1 MKSRYDPDHHHRRSI
16 RLKGYD
22 YAQAGAYFVTI
33 CTHNRACLFGD
44 IVDDSIR
51 LNDAG
56 QLVQEVWTVIPTQ
69 HPGIAIDEFVV
80 MPNHIHAI
88 IMIASTTTVGA
99 QFIAPHSAPHSG
111 SPGPPATIGTTG
123 TAGAMNHAPTV
134 GAIVRAYKA
143 RVTVAINQ
151 RQGTRGVPVWQRN
164 FYEHIIRDDD
174 TLDRIRQ
181 YIVDNPAQWAHDPEN
196 TSPAGG
202 TR

>member
-1 MKSRYDPDHHHRRSI
+1 MKSLYDPDHHHRRSI

-22 YAQAGAYFVTI
+22 YAQAGAYFVTV

-44 IVDDSIR
+44 IVDGSMR

-56 QLVQEVWTVIPTQ
+56 QVVQEVWSTIPTQ
-69 HPGIAIDEFVV
+69 YPGIAIDAFVV
-80 MPNHIHAI
+80 MPNHIHGI
-88 IMIASTTTVGA
+88 IMIASTTITTPVGA
-99 QFIAPHSAPHSG
+99 QFIAPNSG
-111 SPGPPATIGTTG
+111 SSDTPGTIGTTG
-123 TAGAMNHAPTV
+123 AAGAMNRAPTV
-134 GAIVRAYKA
+134 GEIVRAYKA

-174 TLDRIRQ
+174 ALDRIRQ

-196 TSPAGG
+196 TPPAGG